1 VDIARYRATLQAL
14 AEARQTAARTLH
26 CGRLDDAQR
35 EEWHWMLGLLDSIER
50 TARRSLRDDVVIEST
65 ARASRR

>member
-14 AEARQTAARTLH
+14 TEARQTAAYTLR

-50 TARRSLRDDVVIEST
+50 TARRSLRDDVVIESPI
-65 ARASRR
+65 RASRR